1 MQLYTAP
8 AILIE
13 LQYLNRYLN
22 MVRVSM
28 VTICQ
33 GMHSNLGDLP
43 STPSS
48 YACPIN
54 TKNSCELTSVRNTRA
69 RARNNVAKGS
79 VLYVS
84 LFRQTRIYTT
94 GTPKQKTVAFPRD

>member
-1 MQLYTAP
+1 MYSSRFFAQNEVHNKPMQLYTAP

-54 TKNSCELTSVRNTRA
+54 TKKL
-69 RARNNVAKGS
+69 
-79 VLYVS
+79 
-84 LFRQTRIYTT
+84 
-94 GTPKQKTVAFPRD
+94 